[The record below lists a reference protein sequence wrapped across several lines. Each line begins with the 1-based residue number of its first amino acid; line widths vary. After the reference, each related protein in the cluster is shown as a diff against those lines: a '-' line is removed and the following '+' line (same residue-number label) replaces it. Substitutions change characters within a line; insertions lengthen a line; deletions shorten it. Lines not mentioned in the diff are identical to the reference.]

1 MPIKEVLAI
10 EPVIEVPTENVIIPV
25 IEESESDDDV
35 YLEKPIKE
43 KKPRSQKQIDAFT
56 KALEVKKINAAK
68 RKELKE
74 KIIEVE
80 KKELVIKKTRQ
91 ELRKERDDKQQ
102 QKLNELELKAT
113 SLVEDKKPI
122 KKRIIKYVDS
132 DGESEE
138 EVEHKKP
145 IVIVN
150 KICNAPQPIGYK
162 KIMEVPKKTSYFV

>member
-1 MPIKEVLAI
+1 MPIKEDLAI
-10 EPVIEVPTENVIIPV
+10 EPVIETPTAAED
-25 IEESESDDDV
+25 SESDDDIH
-35 YLEKPIKE
+35 LEKPIKE
-43 KKPRSQKQIDAFT
+43 KKPRTQKQIDAFN
-56 KALEVKKINAAK
+56 KAVEVKKLNAAK

-74 KIIEVE
+74 KIIEIE

-113 SLVEDKKPI
+113 SLIEDKKPT
-122 KKRIIKYVDS
+122 KKRVIKYVDS

-138 EVEHKKP
+138 ELEHKKP

-150 KICNAPQPIGYK
+150 KICNTPQPIGYK
-162 KIMEVPKKTSYFV
+162 KIMEIPKKTAYFV